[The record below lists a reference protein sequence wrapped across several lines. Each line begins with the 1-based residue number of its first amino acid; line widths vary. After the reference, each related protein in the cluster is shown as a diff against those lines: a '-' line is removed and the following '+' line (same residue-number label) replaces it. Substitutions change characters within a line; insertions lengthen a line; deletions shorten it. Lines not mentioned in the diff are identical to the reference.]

1 LGVTRSR
8 SRVRRSLGTALLVAV
23 SAVAIGVPAVAR
35 AGAQATEPGTGTP
48 WLQPPRVLPIPSRT
62 GPEGPPRP
70 FGREPPPGRP
80 PVPTSPRLLAA
91 QDRALL
97 SGPFPSN
104 GLVRGISDGSLLLS
118 EAPSIRAF
126 AETQA
131 RAAGAT
137 VIRIPVDWRDRVLA
151 DPPPGF
157 DPGDPASPAY
167 QFELIDAAI
176 RDTVAAGLR
185 PLLVVSHAPAFAE
198 APHRWPYAFPG
209 SWAPSPG
216 ALKAFAQALARRY
229 DGSFPDPLTPG
240 RALPRVSMFQA
251 WNEPNLARYLE
262 PQWVVS
268 NGRWSAFSPL
278 LYRQMLNAFYAG
290 IKSVEPTDL
299 VVAAGLAPLGDS
311 AGFGRMAPVSFL
323 RELLCLQPTMRR
335 RCADP
340 PHFNVLAFH
349 PLSDGNPDLPAAS
362 SLDVGISDTAKI
374 TTPLHEAERLHTAL
388 PAGDKPV
395 WVTELNWESA
405 PQSPHGVP
413 AEVQAFWISRA
424 LHRLWSA
431 GVQLVD
437 WQFLVDPYP
446 ALQLD
451 LPTGGTVNESRP
463 AGLFSDGASGVL
475 NAQPKP
481 FLRGF
486 TLPFDPLRLDR
497 RQVRVWALLM
507 NPGQSA
513 VLERAR
519 GERWVVVAS
528 LRAEQSGVINTL
540 IHLSGAGRVRLMSGA
555 LVSAEARVGR

>member
-1 LGVTRSR
+1 MSGVATAAAHGTEGEI
-8 SRVRRSLGTALLVAV
+8 GTA
-23 SAVAIGVPAVAR
+23 
-35 AGAQATEPGTGTP
+35 
-48 WLQPPRVLPIPSRT
+48 WLQPPPVLPIASRT

-70 FGREPPPGRP
+70 FGREPPIGFP
-80 PVPTSPRLLAA
+80 PAPTSPRLLAA
-91 QDRALL
+91 QNRALL
-97 SGPFPSN
+97 DGPFPSN
-104 GLVRGISDGSLLLS
+104 GLLRGISDGSLLLS

-126 AETQA
+126 AVSHA
-131 RAAGAT
+131 RSAGAT
-137 VIRIPVDWRDRVLA
+137 VIRIPVDWRDRVIA
-151 DPPPGF
+151 DPPPEF
-157 DPGDPASPAY
+157 DPSDPASPAY
-167 QFELIDAAI
+167 QFELIDAAV
-176 RDTVAAGLR
+176 RSTVAAGLR

-216 ALKAFAQALARRY
+216 SLEAFAAALARRY
-229 DGSFPDPLTPG
+229 DGSFPDPLMPG

-262 PQWVVS
+262 PQWVAKD
-268 NGRWSAFSPL
+268 GRWSAFSPL
-278 LYRQMLNAFYAG
+278 LYRQMLNGFYAG
-290 IKSVEPTDL
+290 IKSVEPSDL

-323 RELLCLQPTMRR
+323 RELLCLQPTTRV

-349 PLSDGNPDLPAAS
+349 PLSDGNPDLPAGS
-362 SLDVGISDTAKI
+362 SLDVGISDAAKI
-374 TTPLHEAERLHTAL
+374 TTPLHEAERRHTAL
-388 PAGDKPV
+388 PAGAKPV

-405 PQSPHGVP
+405 PQSPHGV
-413 AEVQAFWISRA
+413 AAGLQASWISRA

-431 GVQLVD
+431 GIQLVD

-446 ALQLD
+446 ALELD
-451 LPTGGTVNESRP
+451 LPTGGTTSDSRP
-463 AGLFSDGASGVL
+463 AGLFSDGASGIL

-507 NPGQSA
+507 HPGQA
-513 VLERAR
+513 AMLERAR
-519 GERWVVVAS
+519 GERWVTVAS
-528 LRAEQSGVINTL
+528 LRAGSSGVINAL
-540 IHLSGAGRVRLMSGA
+540 VRLSGAGRLRLLSGA
-555 LVSAEARVGR
+555 LVSAEAQVRP